1 MHACR
6 DMLLLASQKCGGVA
20 SVTGT
25 LEWKDI
31 GSLGRTDMGGQEVV
45 VLSSLSMTSW
55 SAWSSAWG

>member
-6 DMLLLASQKCGGVA
+6 DMILLASQKCGGVA
-20 SVTGT
+20 SVTGM

-31 GSLGRTDMGGQEVV
+31 DSLIRTDLGGQEVV
-45 VLSSLSMTSW
+45 VLPSPSMTSW